1 MVYTALATQSSNFS
15 VAFCNIMVTYSLGQP
30 PTGTMTVLT
39 ALAYLLIIAEVY
51 FHQISLMFVGNH
63 RCSCSL

>member
-15 VAFCNIMVTYSLGQP
+15 VAFCKIMTTYSLGQP

-39 ALAYLLIIAEVY
+39 ALAYLLIIVEVY
-51 FHQISLMFVGNH
+51 FHQICLMFVCNH
-63 RCSCSL
+63 RCSC